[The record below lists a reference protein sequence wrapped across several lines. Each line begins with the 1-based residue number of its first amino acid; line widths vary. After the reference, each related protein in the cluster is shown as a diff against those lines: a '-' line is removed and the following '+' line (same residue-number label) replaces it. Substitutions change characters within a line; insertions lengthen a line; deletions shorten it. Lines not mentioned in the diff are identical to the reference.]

1 MLDNLVRK
9 RIIEL
14 NNELRA
20 INQDIMHTIIVEDR
34 GESEY
39 CRNLKD
45 KADSIIMEL
54 DRIDNALKMFKEE
67 LKVFVQNDEEG
78 EKKG

>member
-1 MLDNLVRK
+1 MVDK
-9 RIIEL
+9 FTKERIIEL

-20 INQDIMHTIIVEDR
+20 INQDIMHVILVEDR

-39 CRNLKD
+39 CRNLKI
-45 KADSIIMEL
+45 KADSIMMEL
-54 DRIDNALKMFKEE
+54 DRIDNSLKMFKEE
-67 LKVFVQNDEEG
+67 SNAFVQNDEEG

>member
-1 MLDNLVRK
+1 MVDK
-9 RIIEL
+9 FTKERIIEL

-20 INQDIMHTIIVEDR
+20 INQEIMHVILVEDR

-39 CRNLKD
+39 CRNLKI
-45 KADSIIMEL
+45 KADSIMMEL
-54 DRIDNALKMFKEE
+54 DRIDNSLKMFREE
-67 LKVFVQNDEEG
+67 LKDFVQNDEEG

>member
-1 MLDNLVRK
+1 MLDK
-9 RIIEL
+9 FTKERIIEL

-20 INQDIMHTIIVEDR
+20 INQDIMHVILVEDR

-39 CRNLKD
+39 CRNLKH
-45 KADSIIMEL
+45 KADSIMMEI
-54 DRIDNALKMFKEE
+54 DRIENALKISREE
-67 LKVFVQNDEEG
+67 LKDFVQNDEEG

>member
-1 MLDNLVRK
+1 MVDK
-9 RIIEL
+9 FTKERIIEL

-20 INQDIMHTIIVEDR
+20 INQDIMHVILVEDR

-39 CRNLKD
+39 CRNLKH
-45 KADSIIMEL
+45 KADYIMMEL

-67 LKVFVQNDEEG
+67 LNDFVQNDEEG

>member
-1 MLDNLVRK
+1 MVDKFTRK

-20 INQDIMHTIIVEDR
+20 INQDIMHTILVEDR

-39 CRNLKD
+39 CRNLKH
-45 KADSIIMEL
+45 KADSIMMEL

-67 LKVFVQNDEEG
+67 LKAFVQNDEEG

>member
-1 MLDNLVRK
+1 MVDK
-9 RIIEL
+9 FTKERIIEL

-20 INQDIMHTIIVEDR
+20 INQEIMHVILVEDR

-39 CRNLKD
+39 CRNLKI
-45 KADSIIMEL
+45 KADSIMMEL
-54 DRIDNALKMFKEE
+54 DRIDNALMMFKEE
-67 LKVFVQNDEEG
+67 LKDFVQNDEEG